1 MSMEIEPIKLRMIE
15 KVCEEI
21 REILSHAE
29 EEAKR
34 ILDEAREE
42 SRRILMSRLERRP
55 EVRMIRSKIMGQVEL
70 EGKRMVIKAKDEV
83 ASRVFDEV
91 ERLLK
96 DVVGGKDD
104 RFKYDEILVKLVEE
118 AVSGIG
124 EREIVLAANKRDRE
138 FLLKNLSR
146 LEEHLSNDLGYDV
159 KLLIA
164 NEALNCLG
172 GVIAHDKE
180 RRKIYYNTLEGR
192 LLKLRRTMKAKVI
205 RELLGGA

>member
-1 MSMEIEPIKLRMIE
+1 
-15 KVCEEI
+15 
-21 REILSHAE
+21 
-29 EEAKR
+29 
-34 ILDEAREE
+34 
-42 SRRILMSRLERRP
+42 
-55 EVRMIRSKIMGQVEL
+55 
-70 EGKRMVIKAKDEV
+70 GKRMVIKAKDEV